1 MQVEQIKKLREYHD
15 AYDMCVFRTE
25 GLYHH
30 ERGDFSFLIWDDGL
44 GVCHSINTNPDN
56 YLYQGQPVK
65 IDSFDYEAIT
75 GIYSPRDLKGLED
88 FLNVMK
94 NKNLIQQ
101 KDFDEIMKVYNDQ
114 FGEK

>member
-1 MQVEQIKKLREYHD
+1 MQADQIKKLREYHD

-30 ERGDFSFLIWDDGL
+30 ERGKLSFLIWDDNL
-44 GVCHSINTNPDN
+44 GVCHSINTNTEA
-56 YLYQGQPVK
+56 YLYPNQPVK

-75 GIYSPRDLKGLED
+75 GIYSPRDLQGLED
-88 FLNVMK
+88 FLKVMK

-101 KDFDEIMKVYNDQ
+101 KDYDEIMKVYKEE
-114 FGEK
+114 FESK